1 MCDLWLFRSFL
12 LEGTLASEL
21 TSFLT
26 SKFKSQSFLV
36 VLSSRHN
43 CVTYWYFLSA
53 RFYVCVSWLFFKS
66 VCVCFLLKTSWFTA
80 LFSDRVIVAWR
91 VFNLAGNIVFNN
103 YKDYDYRFCL
113 IFFIVNMN
121 ICVSFFLIHSL
132 PRSCCA
138 AAFSRCTAR
147 LLHSAQIWLNHT
159 FKQITLVFPLEFLIS
174 LRFSHSKH
182 INLVW
187 LKHFFFFSYY
197 FVFFTFHIKET
208 VYVFSL
214 FKSLS
219 VVP

>member
-1 MCDLWLFRSFL
+1 M
-12 LEGTLASEL
+12 
-21 TSFLT
+21 
-26 SKFKSQSFLV
+26 
-36 VLSSRHN
+36 
-43 CVTYWYFLSA
+43 
-53 RFYVCVSWLFFKS
+53 
-66 VCVCFLLKTSWFTA
+66 CFLLKTSWFTA
-80 LFSDRVIVAWR
+80 LFFLFLTVAWR
-91 VFNLAGNIVFNN
+91 VFNLAGNIV
-103 YKDYDYRFCL
+103 L
-113 IFFIVNMN
+113 ITTRIMIIGFVWFFIVNMN
-121 ICVSFFLIHSL
+121 ICVSFLIHSL

-138 AAFSRCTAR
+138 AAFSRCTAL

>member
-1 MCDLWLFRSFL
+1 MCVFFL
-12 LEGTLASEL
+12 KLVGLL
-21 TSFLT
+21 HFFLFLT
-26 SKFKSQSFLV
+26 
-36 VLSSRHN
+36 
-43 CVTYWYFLSA
+43 
-53 RFYVCVSWLFFKS
+53 
-66 VCVCFLLKTSWFTA
+66 
-80 LFSDRVIVAWR
+80 VAWR

-121 ICVSFFLIHSL
+121 ICVSFLNHSL

-138 AAFSRCTAR
+138 AAFSRCTAL

-187 LKHFFFFSYY
+187 LKRFFLFFFILLCLLYISY
-197 FVFFTFHIKET
+197 
-208 VYVFSL
+208 
-214 FKSLS
+214 
-219 VVP
+219 